1 MFYNFKKILKEEKE
15 EVILSPEQY
24 LTILSSMNYRSDFVQ
39 NLAPFKN
46 KKIIINGSLRI
57 QSLPIKK
64 LNDLHIEGSLMAT
77 DSQLENI
84 DGTEIDGGFYY
95 TNTPFQKILL
105 EKLKQE
111 EQETSSID
119 RLNNTLFIEDL
130 YETEELNGLTAIYN
144 YFLSSGKFREYS
156 DDQKLRI
163 KEIRKIFENQINPS
177 AELIRELSQE
187 LEEISLSVGG
197 DIYDFKIISGY
208 FHSILTVKCTNKN
221 FYGEEYKVGTEYEF
235 NDELKEYWENY
246 LRDNLMSLDESLILR
261 YLDVDAIKYNLKNQI
276 EDEIREY
283 PADWELKYELDSWQE
298 QRIKELNHEIY
309 FLEMEED
316 LITKGAKPELKL
328 LKNSEKNVLEY
339 IDGNNIKFKVVFDP
353 FFKIYINNSEVDKI
367 PAPDLKDME
376 YYEDDVRS
384 KRLNL
389 IGYHIDKLNDEI
401 QEIELN
407 PEGPIDESD
416 LSDKVDKELD
426 KIDDNPI
433 QTLKDRDLWGYS
445 DLSYFIELDD
455 MARDYAED
463 GDYYVLSSDNYHFP
477 YDIDRET
484 YIVIRVSD

>member
-1 MFYNFKKILKEEKE
+1 MFYNFKKLLKEEKD

-24 LTILSSMNYRSDFVQ
+24 LAMLSSMDYRSEFVQ
-39 NLAPFKN
+39 MLPAFKN
-46 KKIIINGSLRI
+46 KKIKINGSLRI
-57 QSLPIKK
+57 QSLPIKR
-64 LNDLHIEGSLMAT
+64 LNNLHITGSLMAT
-77 DSQLENI
+77 DSELQNI
-84 DGTEIDGGFYY
+84 DGTQIDGAFYY
-95 TNTPFQKILL
+95 SNTPYQII
-105 EKLKQE
+105 KLDEIRQE
-111 EQETSSID
+111 EQKFSSIN
-119 RLNNTLFIEDL
+119 RLNNTLFIDDF

-163 KEIRKIFENQINPS
+163 KEIRKIFENQKNPS
-177 AELIRELSQE
+177 DELVHKLSQE

-197 DIYDFKIISGY
+197 DIYDFKIISGIY
-208 FHSILTVKCTNKN
+208 SILTVKCTNKN
-221 FYGEEYKVGTEYEF
+221 FYGEEYKVGTDYEF
-235 NDELKEYWENY
+235 YDELKEYWEDY
-246 LRDNLMSLDESLILR
+246 LRNNLMAINESIILN
-261 YLDVDAIKYNLKNQI
+261 YLDVDAIKQNLKDQI

-283 PADWELKYELDSWQE
+283 PENWQLKYELDQWQE
-298 QRIKELNHEIY
+298 QRIKELNNEIY

-339 IDGNNIKFKVVFDP
+339 IDGNNIEFKVVFDP

-367 PAPDLKDME
+367 PAPDLKNME
-376 YYEDDVRS
+376 YYEDNVRS

-389 IGYHIDKLNDEI
+389 IGYNIDKLNSEI

-416 LSDKVDKELD
+416 LSDKVDQELD
-426 KIDDNPI
+426 KIEDDPI
-433 QTLKDRDLWGYS
+433 QFLKDRDLWS
-445 DLSYFIELDD
+445 NLNLSFLIEFDD

-463 GDYYVLSSDNYHFP
+463 KDYYVLSADNNYFE
-477 YDIDRET
+477 YDINGET

>member
-46 KKIIINGSLRI
+46 KKIIISGSLRI
-57 QSLPIKK
+57 QSLPVKK

-77 DSQLENI
+77 DSELENI

-95 TNTPFQKILL
+95 SNTPYQKKML
-105 EKLKQE
+105 EKRAQE
-111 EQETSSID
+111 EQETSSIN
-119 RLNNTLFIEDL
+119 RLNNTLLIDDF
-130 YETEELNGLTAIYN
+130 YETNELNGLTAIYN
-144 YFLSSGKFREYS
+144 YFLSSGKFKEYS

-163 KEIRKIFENQINPS
+163 KEIRKIFKNQIDPS

-187 LEEISLSVGG
+187 LKEISLSVGG
-197 DIYDFKIISGY
+197 DIYDFMIVSGIY
-208 FHSILTVKCTNKN
+208 SILTVKCTNKN
-221 FYGEEYKVGTEYEF
+221 FYGEEYKVGTDDEF
-235 NDELKEYWENY
+235 HDELKEYWEGY

-261 YLDVDAIKYNLKNQI
+261 YLDVDSIKQNLRDQI

-283 PADWELKYELDSWQE
+283 PGEWELKYELDPYQL
-298 QRIKELNHEIY
+298 QRIDELNDEIF

-339 IDGNNIKFKVVFDP
+339 IDGNNIKFKVVFNP

-376 YYEDDVRS
+376 YYEDDDRS

-389 IGYHIDKLNDEI
+389 IGYHIDKLNSEI

-416 LSDKVDKELD
+416 LSDKVDQELD

-463 GDYYVLSSDNYHFP
+463 GDYYVLSSDNYYFS

>member
-1 MFYNFKKILKEEKE
+1 MK
-15 EVILSPEQY
+15 V
-24 LTILSSMNYRSDFVQ
+24 
-39 NLAPFKN
+39 
-46 KKIIINGSLRI
+46 
-57 QSLPIKK
+57 
-64 LNDLHIEGSLMAT
+64 
-77 DSQLENI
+77 
-84 DGTEIDGGFYY
+84 
-95 TNTPFQKILL
+95 
-105 EKLKQE
+105 
-111 EQETSSID
+111 
-119 RLNNTLFIEDL
+119 
-130 YETEELNGLTAIYN
+130 
-144 YFLSSGKFREYS
+144 
-156 DDQKLRI
+156 
-163 KEIRKIFENQINPS
+163 
-177 AELIRELSQE
+177 
-187 LEEISLSVGG
+187 
-197 DIYDFKIISGY
+197 
-208 FHSILTVKCTNKN
+208 

-353 FFKIYINNSEVDKI
+353 LFKIYINNSEVDKI

-416 LSDKVDKELD
+416 LSDKVDQELD

-463 GDYYVLSSDNYHFP
+463 GDYYVLSSDNYYFS